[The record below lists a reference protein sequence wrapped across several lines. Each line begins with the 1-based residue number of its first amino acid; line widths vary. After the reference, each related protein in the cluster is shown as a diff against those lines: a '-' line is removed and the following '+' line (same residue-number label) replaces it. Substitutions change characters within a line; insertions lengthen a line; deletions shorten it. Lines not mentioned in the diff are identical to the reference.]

1 MPSTAPTS
9 VGKGVMRTTEPVDDG
24 DVVDVLGVG
33 FGPANLA
40 LAIALAESP
49 DRIGTVRFLERR
61 EAFAWHPGMLLPGTS
76 MQISF
81 LKDLVTLRN
90 QASPFSF
97 VAYLGA
103 RGRLV
108 DFVNRAVLTPERA
121 EFADYLAWA
130 AASFADQVR
139 YGRAVTGL
147 IRCADGPRF
156 AVAHRGPDG
165 DERVT
170 RARSVVV
177 ARGLRPVLPAWTDGL
192 DPRRVFHNIDL
203 VPRLGEL
210 ERELSDGVAGGRFL
224 VVGGGQSA
232 AEVALHLHDAGAR
245 VDLAFHG
252 FGLADVDESPFVN
265 QVFDPDVVDEFA
277 VAPPEAREALLH
289 RHGNTNYAAVEHA
302 LTRDLYDRWYRQK
315 VGGPSRLGVHRTS
328 EVVAANAA
336 PGGGV
341 ATELR
346 RLTTGER
353 TAATYDAVV
362 CATGFRPGGLSGL
375 DGIAPPAADV
385 RVARTHRA
393 VIDGAEVPGLYVQ
406 GADLPGHGLGT
417 TLLSNVAVR
426 AGEIAR
432 ALHQEESP

>member
-1 MPSTAPTS
+1 M
-9 VGKGVMRTTEPVDDG
+9 
-24 DVVDVLGVG
+24 VDVLGVG

-49 DRIGTVRFLERR
+49 GRIGSVRFLERR
-61 EAFAWHPGMLLPGTS
+61 ESFAWHPGMLLPGTS

-108 DFVNRAVLTPERA
+108 DFVNRGVLTPERA

-130 AASFADQVR
+130 ATPFADQVR
-139 YGRAVTGL
+139 YGRTVTGL
-147 IRCADGPRF
+147 RRCSDGPRF
-156 AVAHRGPDG
+156 AVTHRGAGG
-165 DERVT
+165 DEQVT
-170 RARSVVV
+170 RARSVIV
-177 ARGLRPVLPAWTDGL
+177 APGLRPVLPAWATGL

-203 VPRLGEL
+203 VPRLGAL
-210 ERELSDGVAGGRFL
+210 ERDLPSGVADARFL

-232 AEVALHLHDAGAR
+232 AEVALHLHDTGAR
-245 VDLAFHG
+245 VDLVFHG
-252 FGLADVDESPFVN
+252 FGMADVDESPFVN

-277 VAPPEAREALLH
+277 TATPEVRDALLH
-289 RHGNTNYAAVEHA
+289 RHGNTNYAAVEHG
-302 LTRDLYDRWYRQK
+302 LTRELYDRWYRQK
-315 VGGPSRLGVHRTS
+315 VIGSGRLGVHRTS
-328 EVVAANAA
+328 DVVSAAVAA
-336 PGGGV
+336 GGGV
-341 ATELR
+341 ETIVR
-346 RLTTGER
+346 RLTTGET
-353 TAATYDAVV
+353 TAMTVDAVV
-362 CATGFRPGGLSGL
+362 CATGFHPGGLTGFE
-375 DGIAPPAADV
+375 GVAPPDADV
-385 RVARTHRA
+385 HIARSHRA
-393 VIDGAEVPGLYVQ
+393 VIDGAEVPGLFVQ

-432 ALHQEESP
+432 ALEHEESP

>member
-1 MPSTAPTS
+1 MRSTTAL
-9 VGKGVMRTTEPVDDG
+9 VDD

-40 LAIALAESP
+40 LAIALAEESGG
-49 DRIGTVRFLERR
+49 RSAHFLERR
-61 EAFAWHPGMLLPGTS
+61 ATFAWHPGMLLPGTS
-76 MQISF
+76 MQINF

-90 QASPFSF
+90 QTSPYSF
-97 VAYLGA
+97 VAYLGS

-108 DFVNRAVLTPERA
+108 DFINRAVLTPERA

-130 AASFADQVR
+130 ATSFAEQVD
-139 YGRAVTGL
+139 YGREVTGL
-147 IRCADGPRF
+147 RRDADGARF
-156 AVAHRGPDG
+156 AVTHRGRDG

-177 ARGLRPVLPAWTDGL
+177 ARGLRPVLPAWAAPL
-192 DPRRVFHNIDL
+192 DPGRVFHNIDL
-203 VPRLGEL
+203 LPRLEAL
-210 ERELSDGVAGGRFL
+210 AATGGTASGRYL

-232 AEVALHLHDAGAR
+232 AEVALHLHDAGSY

-265 QVFDPDVVDEFA
+265 QVFDPDVVDEFD
-277 VAPPEAREALLH
+277 VAPTEVREALLH

-302 LTRDLYDRWYRQK
+302 LTRELYDRWYREN
-315 VGGPSRLGVHRTS
+315 VTGPRRLRVHRTS
-328 EVVAANAA
+328 EVEAADPG

-341 ATELR
+341 RVTLR
-346 RLTTGER
+346 RLTTGRRCSREF
-353 TAATYDAVV
+353 DAVV
-362 CATGFRPGGLSGL
+362 CATGFEPGGLTGL
-375 DGIAPPAADV
+375 DGFAAADTQV
-385 RVARTHRA
+385 HVARSHRA
-393 VIDGAEVPGLYVQ
+393 VIDGVEVAGLYVQ

-432 ALHQEESP
+432 SLQQEESP

>member
-1 MPSTAPTS
+1 M
-9 VGKGVMRTTEPVDDG
+9 GKGVTRTTESVDDG

-49 DRIGTVRFLERR
+49 GRLGTVRFLERR
-61 EAFAWHPGMLLPGTS
+61 EHFAWHPGMLLPGTS

-130 AASFADQVR
+130 AEPFAEQVR
-139 YGRAVTGL
+139 YGRTVTGL
-147 IRCADGPRF
+147 TRCADGPRF
-156 AVAHRGPDG
+156 AVTHRGPEG

-192 DPRRVFHNIDL
+192 DPTRVFHNIDL
-203 VPRLGEL
+203 VPRLAAL
-210 ERELSDGVAGGRFL
+210 ERALPGGVATARLL

-232 AEVALHLHDAGAR
+232 AEVALHLHDAGAG
-245 VDLAFHG
+245 VDIAFHG

-265 QVFDPDVVDEFA
+265 QVFDPGVVDEFD
-277 VAPPEAREALLH
+277 VAPTEVREALLH

-302 LTRDLYDRWYRQK
+302 LTRELYDRWYREK
-315 VGGPSRLGVHRTS
+315 VGGPRRLGVHRTS
-328 EVVAANAA
+328 EIVSARPG
-336 PGGGV
+336 PGGGI
-341 ATELR
+341 AIELR
-346 RLTTGER
+346 RRTTGER
-353 TAATYDAVV
+353 TTAVVDAVV
-362 CATGFRPGGLSGL
+362 CATGFEPGGLTGL
-375 DGIAPPAADV
+375 EGIAAPGAEV
-385 RVARTHRA
+385 RVARSHRA
-393 VIDGAEVPGLYVQ
+393 VIAGAEVPGLYVQ

-432 ALHQEESP
+432 ALEHEESS

>member
-1 MPSTAPTS
+1 
-9 VGKGVMRTTEPVDDG
+9 MRTTEPVDDG

-61 EAFAWHPGMLLPGTS
+61 ERFAWHPGMLLPGTS

-90 QASPFSF
+90 QASPYSF

-108 DFVNRAVLTPERA
+108 DFINRAVLTPERA

-130 AASFADQVR
+130 AASFADRVR
-139 YGRAVTGL
+139 YGRTVTGL
-147 IRCADGPRF
+147 SRCADGPRF
-156 AVAHRGPDG
+156 AVTHRGPDG
-165 DERVT
+165 AARVT
-170 RARSVVV
+170 RAHSVVV
-177 ARGLRPVLPAWTDGL
+177 ALGLRPVLPAWTDGH

-203 VPRLGEL
+203 APRLLEL
-210 ERELSDGVAGGRFL
+210 ERDLPGGLGDARFL

-232 AEVALHLHDAGAR
+232 AEVALHLHDAGAH

-265 QVFDPDVVDEFA
+265 QVFDPDVVDEFG
-277 VAPPEAREALLH
+277 VASAEVRDALLH

-302 LTRDLYDRWYRQK
+302 LTRELYDRWYRQK
-315 VGGPSRLGVHRTS
+315 VSGPRRLGVHRTS
-328 EVVAANAA
+328 EVVSARPA

-341 ATELR
+341 ETVLR

-353 TAATYDAVV
+353 TPVTVDAVV
-362 CATGFRPGGLSGL
+362 CATGFEPGGLTGL
-375 DGIAPPAADV
+375 DGALPAGAGV
-385 RVARTHRA
+385 HVARSHRA
-393 VIDGAEVPGLYVQ
+393 VIDGVEVPGLYVQ

-432 ALHQEESP
+432 ALDQEESP

>member
-1 MPSTAPTS
+1 MRPTQ
-9 VGKGVMRTTEPVDDG
+9 REDDG
-24 DVVDVLGVG
+24 GIVDVLGIG

-49 DRIGTVRFLERR
+49 DRPQRVLFLERR
-61 EAFAWHPGMLLPGTS
+61 AEFAWHPGMLLPGTS

-108 DFVNRAVLTPERA
+108 DFVNRAVFTPERA

-130 AASFADQVR
+130 AEPFADRVR
-139 YGRAVTGL
+139 YGREAVAVT
-147 IRCADGPRF
+147 RETDGARF
-156 AVAHRGPDG
+156 AVTHRGPDG
-165 DERVT
+165 DECVT

-177 ARGLRPVLPAWTDGL
+177 APGLRAVLPAWAAGL
-192 DPRRVFHNIDL
+192 DPARVFHTIDTI
-203 VPRLGEL
+203 PRLEALGGAL
-210 ERELSDGVAGGRFL
+210 PGGLAGARFL

-232 AEVALHLHDAGAR
+232 AEVALHLHDAGAH
-245 VDLAFHG
+245 VALAFRG

-265 QVFDPDVVDEFA
+265 QVFDPEVVDEFA
-277 VAPPEAREALLH
+277 AASPAVRETLLE

-302 LTRDLYDRWYRQK
+302 LTREIYDRWYREK
-315 VGGPSRLGVHRTS
+315 VSGAHRLGVHRTT
-328 EVVAANAA
+328 EVLAARA
-336 PGGGV
+336 PAHGPV
-341 ATELR
+341 EVDLR
-346 RLTTGER
+346 RVTTGAR
-353 TAATYDAVV
+353 TTVTVDAVV
-362 CATGFRPGGLSGL
+362 CATGFEPGGLSGL
-375 DGIAPPAADV
+375 DGVAADGAQV
-385 RVARTHRA
+385 HVARSHRA
-393 VIDGAEVPGLYVQ
+393 VIEGEEVPGLYIQ
-406 GADLPGHGLGT
+406 GADLPAHGLGT

-432 ALHQEESP
+432 ALESEEKP

>member
-1 MPSTAPTS
+1 MISTRPDP
-9 VGKGVMRTTEPVDDG
+9 VGKGVMRAKDPVDDG

-61 EAFAWHPGMLLPGTS
+61 ERFAWHPGMLLPGTS

-90 QASPFSF
+90 QASPYSF

-130 AASFADQVR
+130 AASFADRVR
-139 YGRAVTGL
+139 YGRTVTGL
-147 IRCADGPRF
+147 SRCPDGPRF
-156 AVAHRGPDG
+156 AVRHRGPDG

-177 ARGLRPVLPAWTDGL
+177 ARGLRPVLPVWTDGL

-210 ERELSDGVAGGRFL
+210 ERDLPDGVAGARFL

-232 AEVALHLHDAGAR
+232 AEVALHLHDCGAR
-245 VDLAFHG
+245 VDMAFHG

-277 VAPPEAREALLH
+277 SAAPEVRETLLH

-302 LTRDLYDRWYRQK
+302 LTRELYDRWYRQK
-315 VGGPSRLGVHRTS
+315 VSGPRRLGVHRTS
-328 EVVAANAA
+328 EVVAAGKARD
-336 PGGGV
+336 GGV
-341 ATELR
+341 ETVLR
-346 RLTTGER
+346 RRTTGER
-353 TAATYDAVV
+353 TAVTVDAVV
-362 CATGFRPGGLSGL
+362 CATGFEPGGLTGL
-375 DGIAPPAADV
+375 DGVAPPDATI
-385 RVARTHRA
+385 RVARSHLA
-393 VIDGAEVPGLYVQ
+393 VIDGTAVPGLYVQ

-432 ALHQEESP
+432 ALYQEEPS

>member
-1 MPSTAPTS
+1 
-9 VGKGVMRTTEPVDDG
+9 MRPTEPEGDG
-24 DVVDVLGVG
+24 GVVDVLGIG

-40 LAIALAESP
+40 LAIALGESP
-49 DRIGTVRFLERR
+49 RPGRSMRFLERR
-61 EAFAWHPGMLLPGTS
+61 ESFAWHPGMLLPGAS

-90 QASPFSF
+90 QSSPYSF

-130 AASFADQVR
+130 AAPFADSVD
-139 YGRAVTGL
+139 YGREAIAVAT
-147 IRCADGPRF
+147 DGDGARF
-156 AVAHRGPDG
+156 AVTHRGPG
-165 DERVT
+165 GAERIT

-177 ARGLRPVLPAWTDGL
+177 ARGLRPVLPAWTGGL
-192 DPRRVFHNIDL
+192 DPARVFHNIEVL
-203 VPRLGEL
+203 PRLEAL
-210 ERELSDGVAGGRFL
+210 ARTTQAGAAASFL

-232 AEVALHLHDAGAR
+232 AEVALHLHDKGAR
-245 VDLAFHG
+245 VDLVFRG

-265 QVFDPDVVDEFA
+265 QVFDPDVVDEFNA
-277 VAPPEAREALLH
+277 ASPDVRAMLLE

-302 LTRDLYDRWYRQK
+302 LTRDLYDRWYRES
-315 VGGPSRLGVHRTS
+315 VTGPRRLGVHRTS
-328 EVVAANAA
+328 EVVAARSL
-336 PGGGV
+336 PDGRV
-341 ATELR
+341 EVTVR
-346 RLTTGER
+346 RSTTGEQW
-353 TAATYDAVV
+353 TEAFDAVV
-362 CATGFRPGGLSGL
+362 CATGFEPGALTGLAGV
-375 DGIAPPAADV
+375 APAGATV
-385 RVARTHRA
+385 HVARSHRA
-393 VIDGAEVPGLYVQ
+393 VIDGREIPGLYVQ

-432 ALHQEESP
+432 ALEQEETP